1 MLKFKIGDK
10 VRIIAGKD
18 KGREGTIEKI
28 LPDIAR
34 AIIPGIN
41 EYKKHM
47 KAQSGQKGGIIPIP
61 RAMAFSKMKLICP
74 NCLKE
79 VKIGFRLA
87 GKEKVR
93 YCKKCGKEIMAKK

>member
-1 MLKFKIGDK
+1 MLKFKVGDK
-10 VRIIAGKD
+10 VKIILGKD
-18 KGREGTIEKI
+18 KGRDGTIEKI
-28 LPDIAR
+28 FPDIAR

-61 RAMAFSKMKLICP
+61 RAISFSKMKLICP

-79 VKIGFRLA
+79 VKVGFRLA
-87 GKEKVR
+87 GKEKIR